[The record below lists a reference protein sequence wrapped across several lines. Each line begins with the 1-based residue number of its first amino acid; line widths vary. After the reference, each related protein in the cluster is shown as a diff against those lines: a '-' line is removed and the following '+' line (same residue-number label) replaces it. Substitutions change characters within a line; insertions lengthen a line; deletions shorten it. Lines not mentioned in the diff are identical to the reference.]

1 MIGNQN
7 NMKIPLLWLSF
18 VFLAFTHP
26 ASAQISVNKD
36 SLSLVKK
43 LTSDKEKL
51 LKLQGQV
58 NDQTKEK
65 EQTAAKA
72 QQSADENRQAA
83 NKLSND
89 PQNSKL
95 ARRADNSAS
104 DARSDAKKAR
114 KAAERLEDLTR
125 DISDLNEKIA
135 RNETKLSK
143 YVLRSNTPMPA
154 PAVVTP
160 RDSTLPNHK

>member
-1 MIGNQN
+1 
-7 NMKIPLLWLSF
+7 MKIHLLWLSF
-18 VFLAFTHP
+18 VFLEFAHP

-43 LTSDKEKL
+43 LTTDKEKL

-58 NDQTKEK
+58 DDRTKEK

-89 PQNSKL
+89 PQDSRL

-114 KAAERLEDLTR
+114 KAAESLD
-125 DISDLNEKIA
+125 DLNKDIRKLTERIA
-135 RNETKLSK
+135 GNETKLSK
-143 YVLRSNTPMPA
+143 YVLQTNTPMR
-154 PAVVTP
+154 AVVTP
-160 RDSTLPNHK
+160 KDSTLPNHK

>member
-1 MIGNQN
+1 
-7 NMKIPLLWLSF
+7 MKIYLLSLSF
-18 VFLAFTHP
+18 VALAFALP
-26 ASAQISVNKD
+26 ASAQVRVNKD

-43 LTSDKEKL
+43 LTEDKEKL

-58 NDQTKEK
+58 DDRTKEK
-65 EQTAAKA
+65 DQTAAKA

-89 PQNSKL
+89 PQDSKL

-114 KAAERLEDLTR
+114 KAAERLDELNK
-125 DISDLNEKIA
+125 DIRKYTERVA
-135 RNETKLSK
+135 GNETKLSK
-143 YVLRSNTPMPA
+143 YVVQNTTPMTA
-154 PAVVTP
+154 PVVTP
-160 RDSTLPNHK
+160 KDSTLPNH